1 MTSAVTQIA
10 QQESQTFKGESRRI
24 TRRYA
29 VRMPVQYRISRGEL
43 QSAWKSGQTL
53 DMSVGG
59 IYMGTSEP
67 VPAGSTL
74 ELAIEWPRLYHDR
87 PIVRLHVSGSVV
99 RNDGRGTALRILSH
113 EFRYVRAT
121 VVPSRRVEGN
131 MAVPLP
137 APVQRVRFAG
147 R

>member
-1 MTSAVTQIA
+1 
-10 QQESQTFKGESRRI
+10 
-24 TRRYA
+24 
-29 VRMPVQYRISRGEL
+29 MPVQYRISGGEL

-113 EFRYVRAT
+113 EFRYGRAT
-121 VVPSRRVEGN
+121 LFPSRRVEGN
-131 MAVPLP
+131 MTVTLP
-137 APVQRVRFAG
+137 APVQPVRFVG